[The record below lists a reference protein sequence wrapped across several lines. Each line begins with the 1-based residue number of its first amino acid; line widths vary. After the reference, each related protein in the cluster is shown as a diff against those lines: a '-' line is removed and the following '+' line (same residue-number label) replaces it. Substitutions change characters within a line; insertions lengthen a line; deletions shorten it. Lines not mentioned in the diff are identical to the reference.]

1 VTERQKKDPTFSIPN
16 ERLPPGFLESLE
28 HAPAQVVI
36 PRPAATIVLL
46 REGDAGLQVLLLER
60 QKSSGFVPGAWVFP
74 GGRVDSHD
82 ADASLVERLGGITG
96 AQASRRLGLA
106 EQADPPA
113 LAFYVAAIR
122 EAFEETGILVARD
135 AEGRPARGAIQDAE
149 VERVREELLQNDDLF
164 PAVLDRL
171 GVRMDCAS
179 VEYIAHWITP
189 VVEPR
194 RYDTRFFAAAVPAGV
209 DAVPNERE
217 MTRALWVTPADAL
230 RLNLEGQLPMVFP
243 TIKTLQSLA
252 GFATPTDALAAFRGR
267 VIATILPRLVR
278 TSTGVGLEVDGQE

>member
-1 VTERQKKDPTFSIPN
+1 VTGSQKRDPTFSIPN

-28 HAPAQVVI
+28 RAPAQVAVA
-36 PRPAATIVLL
+36 RPAATIVLL
-46 REGDAGLQVLLLER
+46 REGDASLEVLLLER
-60 QKSSGFVPGAWVFP
+60 QKSAGFVPGAWVFP
-74 GGRVDSHD
+74 GGRVDGHD
-82 ADASLVERLGGITG
+82 ADASLVARLQGITA

-106 EQADPPA
+106 DQSDPPA

-135 AEGRPARGAIQDAE
+135 AQGRPARGAIEDAE
-149 VERVREELLQNDDLF
+149 VEQLREALLQNDDVF
-164 PAVLDRL
+164 PSVLDSL

-179 VEYIAHWITP
+179 VEYVAHWITP

-217 MTRALWVTPADAL
+217 MTRALWVTPTEAL
-230 RLNLEGQLPMVFP
+230 RMNLAGELPMVFP
-243 TIKTLQSLA
+243 TIRTLQSLL
-252 GFATPTDALAAFRGR
+252 GFATPRDALAAFRER
-267 VIATILPRLVR
+267 EIATILPRLVR
-278 TSTGVGLEVDGQE
+278 TATGVGLEVDGEE